1 MNDYIVRVLKWVNGK
16 NTHEEIH
23 DFDTLEDAK
32 DYADFK
38 ANLCKKY
45 GYEFVIRIYKATNE

>member
-1 MNDYIVRVLKWVNGK
+1 MKDYIVRVLEWKPGK

-23 DFDTLEDAK
+23 DFDTEEDAK

-38 ANLCKKY
+38 ADLCRKY
-45 GYEFVIRIYKATNE
+45 EYEFAIRIYKATID